1 MLPIVPLGP
10 RARVAAA
17 LAAAGACVVAAIAG
31 IAACLTAPPAD
42 ISTSTNERPLIIHTS
57 VQPPEGLLDGWPP
70 PGTPFLV
77 PVLLPDPN
85 AACSWRLFDTDT
97 ESQDG
102 PRYKGEFPCLTSVLD
117 GGVVVEDVHIDQPA
131 DGHCHI
137 FTFIVAHGFSPGQLE
152 APDSIGGDSLTWDY
166 EPPGALC
173 NFYDAG
179 AFQDGAFPM
188 VDAAKDALPIT
199 PESGPIPESGVDP

>member
-1 MLPIVPLGP
+1 MLPLVPLGP

-17 LAAAGACVVAAIAG
+17 LAAAAACAFAAIA

-42 ISTSTNERPLIIHTS
+42 VGTSTNERPLILHTS
-57 VQPPEGLLDGWPP
+57 VQPPEGLLNGWPP
-70 PGTPFLV
+70 GNVCLV
-77 PVLLPDPN
+77 PVQLPDPN
-85 AACSWRLFDTDT
+85 ASCRWRLFDTDI

-117 GGVVVEDVHIDQPA
+117 GGVVVEDVNLGAQPT
-131 DGHCHI
+131 DGHCHV
-137 FTFIVAHGFSPGQLE
+137 FTFIVAHDFSPGQLQT
-152 APDSIGGDSLTWDY
+152 PDSIGGDSLSWEY
-166 EPPGALC
+166 EPAGALC

-179 AFQDGAFPM
+179 AFQDGSFPT
-188 VDAAKDALPIT
+188 VDAGKDGLPIT